1 MILSLISLDLSSPSV
16 RQSLKN
22 CEDMHR
28 SLMKAFD
35 RNRNEAKVLY
45 RIIRSEKN
53 VQIYVQSND
62 IPNWARIDEKGY
74 HCVKMKDIS
83 ELLSSFRDQQ
93 MLHFSL
99 LGVPSKKV
107 AGEGKNSKRIVLRG
121 EEQQLDWLKRQG
133 EKGGFCIKEA
143 HITAKTE
150 LISGQKKSGHLYLAA
165 IPFEGTLQITNL
177 QLFTENFQNG
187 IGAEKAYGCGMLM
200 VGKANGY

>member
-83 ELLSSFRDQQ
+83 KLLSSFRDQQ
-93 MLHFSL
+93 ILHFSL

-107 AGEGKNSKRIVLRG
+107 VGEGKNSKRIVLRG
-121 EEQQLDWLKRQG
+121 EEQQLEWLNRQA
-133 EKGGFCIKEA
+133 EKYGFCIKEA
-143 HITAKTE
+143 HITAKAE
-150 LISGQKKSGHLYLAA
+150 LIAGEKKSGQFHLVA
-165 IPFEGTLQITNL
+165 IPFEGVLQIVDSQVFAESL
-177 QLFTENFQNG
+177 QDG
-187 IGAEKAYGCGMLM
+187 IGPEKAYGCGMM
-200 VGKANGY
+200 MIGRVR